1 MVLGPREG
9 SAHLQR
15 GDACRRTRWFR
26 ATEDRDQP
34 LHWVTRRRCS
44 DLRKATV
51 YLHEKLNLLSAYF
64 KEITSDYRGYALV
77 GDLRPHHENGFL
89 ARLCVWAAPVAT
101 PYAKPLAE
109 LWKVPSLFGYSY
121 MDLKRVNESVPLYSL
136 RFPRRTLQCDPQKLV
151 ACMQAIE
158 GIALVANG
166 WHVRQGK
173 SEAPPKSTSTRR
185 YSSRQSRGVVAGT
198 GIEFGRAAQRRRR
211 IARR

>member
-9 SAHLQR
+9 LPIYNAVMRAAELAGSEQQR
-15 GDACRRTRWFR
+15 
-26 ATEDRDQP
+26 TETS
-34 LHWVTRRRCS
+34 LYTWVTRQRCS

-109 LWKVPSLFGYSY
+109 LWKVPSL
-121 MDLKRVNESVPLYSL
+121 LATP
-136 RFPRRTLQCDPQKLV
+136 TW
-151 ACMQAIE
+151 I
-158 GIALVANG
+158 
-166 WHVRQGK
+166 
-173 SEAPPKSTSTRR
+173 
-185 YSSRQSRGVVAGT
+185 
-198 GIEFGRAAQRRRR
+198 
-211 IARR
+211 